1 MPNAVDAI
9 DFCMKLWREPA
20 AVMPGFSVTV
30 IPLLERVRFHTVI
43 TNSYDG
49 AVIDRDTPNMD
60 LGIVGD
66 ISSVFCLVKKFVVVF
81 RESHNFD
88 FKPAAPS
95 QLWQNSAHHFR
106 WVFYPPRAFAQKIP
120 CCVWEQ

>member
-9 DFCMKLWREPA
+9 DFCVELWREPA

-30 IPLLERVRFHTVI
+30 IPLLERVRLHAVI
-43 TNSYDG
+43 ADPYDG
-49 AVIDRDTPNMD
+49 AVIDCDTPNMD

-81 RESHNFD
+81 RENHNFD
-88 FKPAAPS
+88 FKLAAPS
-95 QLWQNSAHHFR
+95 QL
-106 WVFYPPRAFAQKIP
+106 
-120 CCVWEQ
+120 